1 MGTRYFPLFAS
12 HDPKKAF
19 LKWAMVIFGGGHD
32 HSLVSVLQED
42 QSSQN
47 GGIASPSELQIIETS
62 LPGEH
67 LELNKE

>member
-1 MGTRYFPLFAS
+1 MGL
-12 HDPKKAF
+12 
-19 LKWAMVIFGGGHD
+19 VIFGGGHD
-32 HSLVSVLQED
+32 HSLVSVLQGD